1 MADRGSYGLGPR
13 LDIQQLFLEAQH
25 RWLRPAEICEILRNY
40 QKFHIAS
47 EPPNRP
53 PSGSLFLFDRKVLR
67 YFRKD
72 GHNWR
77 KKKDGKTVKEAHEKL
92 KVGSVDVLH
101 CYYAHGEENESF
113 QRRSYWLLEQE
124 LMHIVFVHYLEV
136 KGNRTNSSPSNSLV
150 ASHNKEPSGNTDSTS
165 PTSTLASYCEDA
177 DSADS
182 QQSNSGRHIFLESPQ
197 MQSSPVIDKINS
209 GVLSS
214 HFLHHGSDNHEGQS
228 SIPVVGPISYVHGDG
243 TGTNVGTCITE
254 SESLASWEEI
264 LEQYTM
270 GNKSAPSNLS
280 MSSIQSNPTG
290 IGRNEMFSEIL
301 TSGIA
306 AKDEHGGSLLMESHW
321 QIPFENSSLDLP
333 EGPIDQTLDLEL
345 AYNLDPRLFDQRS
358 HNVDL
363 QNTFEEFFSGPVQH
377 NEEVVQNHLQMQLSN
392 AEPQSEMHTKSEN
405 EMSVGENIKHAFVAK
420 PPLLDGEE
428 SLKKVDSFSRWVTK
442 ELGEVDDLHMR
453 STSGLS
459 WSTVECGNV
468 VDEESLSPS
477 LSQDQLFSIVDFSPK
492 WAYADSKTE
501 VHIIGTFLRSQQ
513 EMAKCNWSCMFG
525 EVEVP
530 AEVLA
535 DGILCCYAPPH
546 NVARVPFYVTC
557 SNRLACSEVREF
569 DYQVGSTRD
578 VDVKDVYGAST
589 NKMLLH
595 LRLER
600 LLFVRASSPPD
611 HLFDGARGK
620 QKLVSEIILLRE
632 EDEGCQIAERT
643 SERHLSQDEIKWQVL
658 QKAMQEKL
666 YSWLLHM
673 VAENGKGPSVLDDD
687 GQGVLHL
694 AAALDYDWAIKPTL
708 TAGVSINFRDVNGW
722 TALHWAA
729 FYGREQTVAA
739 LVSLGADTRVLTD
752 PSPEFP
758 LGRTPA
764 DLASGNGHKGISG
777 FLAESSLTSY
787 LQLLTLNDPK
797 EGGAPDISGMM
808 AVQTIAE
815 RMATPVNDGDVPNV
829 LSLKD
834 SLTAIRNATQAADR
848 LHQVFR
854 MQSFQRKQLT
864 EYGDDDFN
872 TLDDRALALIAA
884 KTHKP
889 MHSDGQVNAAAIQI
903 QKKFRGW
910 KKRKEFLIIRQRI
923 VKIQAHVRGHQVR
936 KQYRTII
943 WSVGILEKVILR
955 WRRKGSGLRGFRRD
969 ALTKDSNM
977 QCVPKE
983 EDDYDFLKE
992 GRKQNEERQQK
1003 ALTRVKS
1010 MYHCEEGQA
1019 QYRRLLTYFEK
1030 LQETPECDMVLS
1042 SPNEMRYANEELYD
1056 SLLDDD
1062 TFMSIAFE

>member
-40 QKFHIAS
+40 QKFHISS
-47 EPPNRP
+47 EPPSRP

-113 QRRSYWLLEQE
+113 QRRSYWMLEQE

-150 ASHNKEPSGNTDSTS
+150 ASSYKEPSGNTDSTS
-165 PTSTLASYCEDA
+165 PTSTLTSFCEDA

-182 QQSNSGRHIFLESPQ
+182 QQANFGHHPCLESPQ
-197 MQSSPVIDKINS
+197 MQSGVITGKINTDM
-209 GVLSS
+209 SS
-214 HFLHHGSDNHEGQS
+214 SQFLHPGSG
-228 SIPVVGPISYVHGDG
+228 PVSYVHGDRPGNNG
-243 TGTNVGTCITE
+243 TGITE
-254 SESLASWEEI
+254 AQSLASWEEVF
-264 LEQYTM
+264 EQCTR
-270 GNKSAPSNLS
+270 GEKIAPSHLS
-280 MSSIQSNPTG
+280 TTSNQYDANG
-290 IGRNEMFSEIL
+290 IGRNTVLDDFFAVGS
-301 TSGIA
+301 SH
-306 AKDEHGGSLLMESHW
+306 KDEYGGVQMESHW
-321 QIPFENSSLDLP
+321 QIPFQNSSLRTPD
-333 EGPIDQTLDLEL
+333 GSIGQTLDAEL
-345 AYNLDPRLFDQRS
+345 GYDLDSRFFDQRT
-358 HNVDL
+358 NNIDFP
-363 QNTFEEFFSGPVQH
+363 TAFEDFFSGPLQH
-377 NEEVVQNHLQMQLSN
+377 NEEVVHNNHQILDAN
-392 AEPQSEMHTKSEN
+392 AELLMQTKANNDISVDEN
-405 EMSVGENIKHAFVAK
+405 NKYSFILKQ
-420 PPLLDGEE
+420 PLLEGEE
-428 SLKKVDSFSRWVTK
+428 GLKKVDSFSRWVTR
-442 ELGEVDDLHMR
+442 ELGEVDDLHMK
-453 STSGLS
+453 SSSGLS
-459 WSTVECGNV
+459 WSTVDCGNV
-468 VDEESLSPS
+468 ADDSSLSPS
-477 LSQDQLFSIVDFSPK
+477 LSQDQLFSIIDFSPK

-501 VHIIGTFLRSQQ
+501 VHIIGTFLKSQH
-513 EMAKCNWSCMFG
+513 EVIKYNWSCMFG
-525 EVEVP
+525 ELEVP

-535 DGILCCYAPPH
+535 DGILCCYAPAH
-546 NVARVPFYVTC
+546 SVARVPFYVTC
-557 SNRLACSEVREF
+557 SNRFACSEVREF
-569 DYQVGSTRD
+569 DYQVGSPQD
-578 VDVKDVYGAST
+578 HVSDVYQSGADDIY
-589 NKMLLH
+589 LH
-595 LRLER
+595 SRLED
-600 LLFVRASSPPD
+600 LLSLRSSSPSSC
-611 HLFDGARGK
+611 LFDGAREK
-620 QKLVSEIILLRE
+620 HKLVEKLILLKE
-632 EDEGCQIAERT
+632 EDEGCRLADST
-643 SERHLSQDEIKWQVL
+643 SENYLSQDEIRKKFL
-658 QKAMQEKL
+658 QKGMQKKL
-666 YSWLLHM
+666 YSWLLHT
-673 VAENGKGPSVLDDD
+673 VAESGKGPSMLDDD

-694 AAALDYDWAIKPTL
+694 AAALGYDWALKPTT

-764 DLASGNGHKGISG
+764 DIASGNGHKGISG

-787 LQLLTLNDPK
+787 LHLLTLIDSK
-797 EGGAPDISGMM
+797 EGGASEVIGMT
-808 AVQTIAE
+808 AVQTISE
-815 RMATPVNDGDVPNV
+815 RTATPVNGGDVPNM
-829 LSLKD
+829 LLLKD
-834 SLTAIRNATQAADR
+834 SLTAVRNATQAANR
-848 LHQVFR
+848 IHQVFR

-864 EYGDDDFN
+864 EYGDDEIN
-872 TLDDRALALIAA
+872 MLDEQALALLAS
-884 KTHKP
+884 KTRKHV
-889 MHSDGQVNAAAIQI
+889 HSDRVVNAAAVQI
-903 QKKFRGW
+903 QKKYRGW

-923 VKIQAHVRGHQVR
+923 VKIQAHIRGHQVR

-969 ALTKDSNM
+969 APIVPRESIVQLKD
-977 QCVPKE
+977 PK

-992 GRKQNEERQQK
+992 GRKQNEQRQEK

-1010 MYHCEEGQA
+1010 MYHCVEGQA

-1030 LQETPECDMVLS
+1030 FRQTRESEMLLS
-1042 SPNEMRYANEELYD
+1042 SPNEMAYGEDLIDID

>member
-1 MADRGSYGLGPR
+1 MAGRGSYGLGPR
-13 LDIQQLFLEAQH
+13 LDIQQLFIEAQH

-40 QKFHIAS
+40 QKFHIAP

-101 CYYAHGEENESF
+101 CYYAHGEDNENF
-113 QRRSYWLLEQE
+113 QRRSYWMLEQE

-136 KGNRTNSSPSNSLV
+136 KGNRTNSSPSNSLA
-150 ASHNKEPSGNTDSTS
+150 ASYNKEPSGNTDSTS
-165 PTSTLASYCEDA
+165 PTSTLASFCEDA

-182 QQSNSGRHIFLESPQ
+182 QQSSAGRHTFLESPQ
-197 MQSSPVIDKINS
+197 MQSNPAIDKINA

-214 HFLHHGSDNHEGQS
+214 EFLHHGSDNREVRS
-228 SIPVVGPISYVHGDG
+228 SNPVSGSVSYVHRDG
-243 TGTNVGTCITE
+243 PGANGGTCITE
-254 SESLASWEEI
+254 SESLASWEEV
-264 LEQYTM
+264 LEQYAV
-270 GNKSAPSNLS
+270 GNKNAASNLS
-280 MSSIQSNPTG
+280 VTSNHSNPTG
-290 IGRNEMFSEIL
+290 IGRNEIFSEIL
-301 TSGIA
+301 AGGGA
-306 AKDEHGGSLLMESHW
+306 AKDELSGSLTMESHW
-321 QIPFENSSLDLP
+321 Q
-333 EGPIDQTLDLEL
+333 
-345 AYNLDPRLFDQRS
+345 
-358 HNVDL
+358 
-363 QNTFEEFFSGPVQH
+363 H
-377 NEEVVQNHLQMQLSN
+377 NEELVQNNLQMQLANS
-392 AEPQSEMHTKSEN
+392 EPHLSMQTKSEN
-405 EMSVGENIKHAFVAK
+405 EISVGENNIYAFK
-420 PPLLDGEE
+420 PALLGGEE
-428 SLKKVDSFSRWVTK
+428 GLKKVDSFSRWVTK

-453 STSGLS
+453 SSSGLS

-468 VDEESLSPS
+468 VTEESLSPS
-477 LSQDQLFSIVDFSPK
+477 LSQDQLFSIIDFSPK

-501 VHIIGTFLRSQQ
+501 VHITGTFLRSQQ
-513 EMAKCNWSCMFG
+513 EVAKYNWSCMFG

-569 DYQVGSTRD
+569 DYQVGSAQD
-578 VDVKDVYGAST
+578 VDVKEVYSASI
-589 NKMLLH
+589 NDMHLH

-600 LLFVRASSPPD
+600 LLSVRSSSAPD
-611 HLFDGARGK
+611 CLSDGARAK
-620 QKLVSEIILLRE
+620 QRLVSEIILLRE
-632 EDEGCQIAERT
+632 EDEGCPIAEPT
-643 SERHLSQDEIKWQVL
+643 PERPLSQDEIKWQVL

-673 VAENGKGPSVLDDD
+673 VAENDKGPSVLDDE
-687 GQGVLHL
+687 GQGALHL
-694 AAALDYDWAIKPTL
+694 VAALGYDWAIKPSI
-708 TAGVSINFRDVNGW
+708 TAGVPINFRDVNGW

-739 LVSLGADTRVLTD
+739 LVLLGADTRVLTD

-777 FLAESSLTSY
+777 FLAESALTSY

-797 EGGAPDISGMM
+797 EGVAPDVSGMT

-815 RMATPVNDGDVPNV
+815 RMATPVNETDVPN
-829 LSLKD
+829 LLPLKD
-834 SLTAIRNATQAADR
+834 SLTAIRNATQAANR
-848 LHQVFR
+848 IHQVFR

-864 EYGDDDFN
+864 ESGGDGSNIFDE
-872 TLDDRALALIAA
+872 RALALIAG
-884 KTHKP
+884 KTNKP
-889 MHSDGQVNAAAIQI
+889 SDGLANAAAIQI

-923 VKIQAHVRGHQVR
+923 VKLQAHVRGHQVR

-969 ALTKDSNM
+969 ALTKDSNV
-977 QCVPKE
+977 QCVPAPAPPPPPPKE
-983 EDDYDFLKE
+983 DEYDFLKE

-1003 ALTRVKS
+1003 ALSRVKS

-1019 QYRRLLTYFEK
+1019 QYRRLLTYFEQ
-1030 LQETPECDMVLS
+1030 LRETTESEMVVS
-1042 SPNEMRYANEELYD
+1042 SPSEMRYGDEELFD